1 MMLHTENIEVFNF
14 KGAFRG
20 MRNPMASWHRSD
32 TVFDSASGALVTL
45 GENDRKLALT
55 LVASGSDH
63 RKFIRQILVSMDI
76 IAPDYWWKEMD
87 TYKVGT
93 VANSTSTMHKLTSK
107 PLTMEDF
114 SWDQPT
120 PYRQQLLV
128 HLNELIDSY
137 KKLTQND
144 ETEGAKKI
152 WRELIQDLP
161 MSFHYTRTWTSN
173 YESLRHIYHARKNH
187 KLSEWHDFCRALEK
201 LPFSELI
208 TIE

>member
-1 MMLHTENIEVFNF
+1 MLHTENIEVFNF

-32 TVFDSASGALVTL
+32 TVFDGASGVLVTL

-137 KKLTQND
+137 KKLVQND

-187 KLSEWHDFCRALEK
+187 KLSEWHDFCRALET

-208 TIE
+208 TIQ

>member
-1 MMLHTENIEVFNF
+1 MLHTENIEVFNF

-32 TVFDSASGALVTL
+32 TVFDGASGALVTL

-137 KKLTQND
+137 KKLAQND

-187 KLSEWHDFCRALEK
+187 KLSEWHDFCRALET

-208 TIE
+208 TIQ

>member
-1 MMLHTENIEVFNF
+1 MLHTENIEVFNF

>member
-1 MMLHTENIEVFNF
+1 MLHTENIEVFNF

-187 KLSEWHDFCRALEK
+187 KLSEWHDFCRALET

-208 TIE
+208 TIQ

>member
-1 MMLHTENIEVFNF
+1 MLHTENIEVFNF

-144 ETEGAKKI
+144 ETERAKKI
-152 WRELIQDLP
+152 WRQLIQDLP

-208 TIE
+208 TIQ

>member
-1 MMLHTENIEVFNF
+1 MLHTENIEVFNF

-144 ETEGAKKI
+144 ETERAKKI

-173 YESLRHIYHARKNH
+173 YESLRHIYHARKSH
-187 KLSEWHDFCRALEK
+187 KLSEWHDFCRALET

-208 TIE
+208 TIQ